1 MANSRQHTADSRTAV
16 LVLGMHRSGTSA
28 MTRVLNLLGA
38 ELGRDLLPSKE
49 DNAAGFWENQSVVQA
64 NEYLLEALGLTW
76 HSPVALPP
84 RWKQQASIR
93 RFGNGIRQLL
103 DEQFPAAPLVA
114 LKDPRLSRFAPAWTE
129 VLAAEGIRP
138 KIIVMVRHPAEVVRS
153 LRKRDGFSSP
163 KSQLL
168 WLIHTIESMSAAVGL
183 PHVYVQYD
191 RLLVD
196 WRAEIARIESA
207 LDLAWPRNVSSVSQ
221 QIDDFINP
229 DLRHHRIAS
238 SAPGN
243 ARQAGNPVVAG
254 KIAQVYRACVAMA
267 EDSPSATTT
276 VRDVLREV
284 KPWIELLGGPAR
296 EIAIQ
301 ARQLSQQLHA
311 QAIAYEATTSDKDS
325 EISSLRASVYAL
337 EQERDAARANIDDLA
352 SQITAAREAHET
364 RDRTE
369 FELRS
374 HLANAMKELESSQA
388 TVSGLVAEL
397 QTARSTIDGLVAEI
411 DAARKNMGHLEAQI
425 DDARRAHDHYQCLEQ
440 ELRAALRQKEA
451 ETNAARSR
459 IDGLTTEV
467 SVSRDSVAELQAQL
481 DIARAGHEGHRKAE
495 LELREALENK
505 EAEISAARNHI
516 DELVAEIDTARVNI
530 GDLKLQVDHARETH
544 DYHHKARLE
553 LCEILRQKD
562 GEIEAA
568 GRNIDNLIAE
578 LDHARQVHRDLSEQ
592 IARARTV
599 HEEREQ
605 AEADLRNQLA
615 DLGRRLSLEQE
626 HGASLAGEL
635 DRARETI
642 EALVAE
648 IARARDVYAE
658 RLAEVDAARSNIQE
672 LISELQVAKDAHESR
687 DAREADLRDLLAR
700 RETEVAAIVDAL
712 AGVEASLVDALARGD
727 RQNAMMKQIES
738 ARWTRL
744 GRVLGLLRGE

>member
-1 MANSRQHTADSRTAV
+1 
-16 LVLGMHRSGTSA
+16 

-84 RWKQQASIR
+84 RWKQQATIR
-93 RFGNGIRQLL
+93 RFGDSIRQLL

-129 VLAAEGIRP
+129 MLAAEGIRP

-168 WLIHTIESMSAAVGL
+168 WLIHTIESMSAAAGL

-191 RLLVD
+191 RLLAD
-196 WRAEIARIESA
+196 WRTEVARIESA
-207 LDLAWPRNVSSVSQ
+207 LDLTWPGDVSGVSQ

-229 DLRHHRIAS
+229 SLRHHSVAPS
-238 SAPGN
+238 TPGN
-243 ARQAGNPVVAG
+243 AKQTGSPVVAG

-267 EDSPSATTT
+267 EDSPTATTA

-284 KPWIELLGGPAR
+284 KPWIELVGGPAR

-311 QAIAYEATTSDKDS
+311 QAITHEVTTVDKDR
-325 EISSLRASVYAL
+325 EISSLRSSVCAL

-352 SQITAAREAHET
+352 RQIATAREAHET

-369 FELRS
+369 SALRNDLDS
-374 HLANAMKELESSQA
+374 ARKELESSQA
-388 TVSGLVAEL
+388 TASGLLVEL
-397 QTARSTIDGLVAEI
+397 QAARSTIDGLVAEI
-411 DAARKNMGHLEAQI
+411 DTARENMGHLEAQI
-425 DDARRAHDHYQCLEQ
+425 DDARRAHDHYQRVEQ
-440 ELRAALRQKEA
+440 ELREALRQKEA
-451 ETNAARSR
+451 ETDAARSR
-459 IDGLTTEV
+459 IDGLAAEI
-467 SVSRDSVAELQAQL
+467 SVSRDKAAELQVLL
-481 DIARAGHEGHRKAE
+481 DIARGGDEGHRKAE
-495 LELREALENK
+495 LELREALQK
-505 EAEISAARNHI
+505 KDAEISAARNHI

-544 DYHHKARLE
+544 DYHHKARME

-568 GRNIDNLIAE
+568 GHNIDNLIAE
-578 LDHARQVHRDLSEQ
+578 LDNARMVHRDLSEQ
-592 IARARTV
+592 VARARTV

-605 AEADLRNQLA
+605 TETELRNQLG
-615 DLGRRLSLEQE
+615 DLGRRLSRERE
-626 HGASLAGEL
+626 HSASLAAEL
-635 DRARETI
+635 DKARETI
-642 EALVAE
+642 EAMVAE

-658 RLAEVDAARSNIQE
+658 RLAEVDAARNNIQG
-672 LISELQVAKDAHESR
+672 LIGELQVAKDAHDSR

-700 RETEVAAIVDAL
+700 REVEVAEIGAAL
-712 AGVEASLVDALARGD
+712 AGVEASLVDALERGD
-727 RQNAMMKQIES
+727 RQSAIMKQIES